1 MNAEPQNIE
10 QANFEGR
17 AGHFGVRMLG
27 VLLFVIQ
34 PFFSCSGVGNGPM
47 LNRRISNKRISKA
60 EEDGSA
66 FACSAFCCL

>member
-17 AGHFGVRMLG
+17 GRHFG

-34 PFFSCSGVGNGPM
+34 PFFSGSEKGNREH
-47 LNRRISNKRISKA
+47 RRTFVRAGLSSSLIQ
-60 EEDGSA
+60 
-66 FACSAFCCL
+66 CCWGLH